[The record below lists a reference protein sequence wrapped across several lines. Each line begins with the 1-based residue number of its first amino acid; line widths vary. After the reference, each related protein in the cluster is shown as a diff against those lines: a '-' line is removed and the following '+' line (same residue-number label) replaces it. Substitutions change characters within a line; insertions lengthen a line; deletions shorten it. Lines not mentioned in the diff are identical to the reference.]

1 VIPSEFKTRFI
12 ASLPEIPDDVD
23 LSLDE
28 FASFPPEQVGN
39 LRISDADK
47 RLLIECGLPADAS
60 PFLSFGLTAN
70 RVLMPLAEFPHSV
83 AIGHNGSGDMICID
97 QSTGGAIV
105 YYNHDNHMQRVFM
118 NSSLM
123 QFAECLCLFAEFM
136 QTKDSTSF
144 TRKVFAVDPAALA
157 PQAFWPNEVQCEIES

>member
-70 RVLMPLAEFPHSV
+70 RVLMQGNR
-83 AIGHNGSGDMICID
+83 I
-97 QSTGGAIV
+97 
-105 YYNHDNHMQRVFM
+105 
-118 NSSLM
+118 
-123 QFAECLCLFAEFM
+123 
-136 QTKDSTSF
+136 
-144 TRKVFAVDPAALA
+144 
-157 PQAFWPNEVQCEIES
+157 